1 MPGQF
6 AFLAKS
12 PMIDKY
18 DLRSLRQLGSG
29 GGPLSQEIC
38 EAVMRRMPHV
48 THITQ
53 GGGIVTSRS
62 CFTPTT
68 CLGYGMTEMTTG
80 MHASAL
86 GEGLKALGSVGKIYP
101 NCEHKVN

>member
-1 MPGQF
+1 
-6 AFLAKS
+6 
-12 PMIDKY
+12 MIDKY

-53 GGGIVTSRS
+53 GGELSPQDLQA
-62 CFTPTT
+62 PTT